1 MRILWINTEL
11 LHPIDKG
18 GKIRS
23 YQMLKRIK
31 DQHAVTYLSFATST
45 ASRPFER
52 ASEYCDRLVTVP
64 RRERPKTGLRFYG
77 ELALSVGS
85 SLPYAIHKYRSQA
98 MRAAIQ
104 SELQH
109 HDYKIVVCDFL
120 ASAINLPSMIKPAS
134 LLFQHNVESTIWQR
148 HFETNVSRAR
158 RAFFYNQWQRMRG
171 YEQAAC
177 DKFDAVVAVSEQDR
191 VRLQN
196 DFGLTAVFDVP
207 TGVDTD
213 YYRPNGH
220 TQQPFELVFTGS
232 MDWLPNEDA
241 ILHFARAIL
250 PLVARSIPDVTLSVV
265 GRNPSRKL
273 IELAAS
279 ESRIK
284 VTGRVDDIRPYVDRA
299 AAYIVPLR
307 IGGGTRLKIYEAM
320 SMAKP
325 IVTTTIGAE
334 GLPVRDGDELL
345 LADEPHDFAD
355 AIVRML
361 GDPARASRL
370 GEQARKAVCER
381 FGWQHAAS
389 RFMEICENAARARDA
404 CGPRAR
410 QRTQRRA
417 A

>member
-31 DQHAVTYLSFATST
+31 DQHAITYLSFATS
-45 ASRPFER
+45 SSKEPFER
-52 ASEYCDRLVTVP
+52 SSEYCDRLITVP
-64 RRERPKTGLRFYG
+64 RHERPKAGLRFYG

-85 SLPYAIHKYRSQA
+85 SLPYAIHKYRSRA

-104 SELQH
+104 KELQH
-109 HDYKIVVCDFL
+109 YNYKIVVCDFL
-120 ASAINLPSMIKPAS
+120 ASAINLPSNTRSAS

-148 HFETNVSRAR
+148 HFETNVNRAR
-158 RAFFYNQWQRMRG
+158 RAFFYNQWQRMRA
-171 YEQAAC
+171 YERAAC
-177 DKFDAVVAVSEQDR
+177 DEFDAVVAVSEQDR
-191 VRLQN
+191 DRLHN
-196 DFGLTAVFDVP
+196 DFGLKSVFDVP

-213 YYRPNGH
+213 YYRANGLSRE
-220 TQQPFELVFTGS
+220 PFELVFTGS
-232 MDWLPNEDA
+232 MDWMPNEDA
-241 ILHFARAIL
+241 ILHFAREIL
-250 PLVARSIPDVTLSVV
+250 PIVARSIPEVTVSVV
-265 GRNPSRKL
+265 GRNPSRRL
-273 IELAAS
+273 TELAAS
-279 ESRIK
+279 DSRIK

-299 AAYIVPLR
+299 AVYIVPLR

-345 LADEPHDFAD
+345 LADEPRDFAE
-355 AIVRML
+355 AIVRL
-361 GDPARASRL
+361 LRDPERADRL
-370 GEQARKAVCER
+370 GEQARKAVCDR

-389 RFMEICENAARARDA
+389 RFMEICESTARTREE

-410 QRTQRRA
+410 QRAQRRA